1 MDQILCWAVSKVGPV
16 VLDTRIQPPPYPDL
30 NNGSGYV
37 SQVYPGRIRIRC
49 VPDTGYAPPERI
61 RAGQVNSALDLGI
74 KHFSCFQLVFLLGYF
89 HPGK

>member
-1 MDQILCWAVSKVGPV
+1 MMAPDTYPRCIQAVSV
-16 VLDTRIQPPPYPDL
+16 
-30 NNGSGYV
+30 SGAY
-37 SQVYPGRIRIRC
+37 RIR
-49 VPDTGYAPPERI
+49 DTHPPERI